1 MRRREF
7 IASLGAAAW
16 PVVARAQQPANPMR
30 IGVLPVGSP
39 SNAYDRSL
47 VEAFR
52 LGLHE
57 AGVIENRD
65 VVLDIVWTTNEPEIP
80 EAVNGLMQRGAKLL
94 VPSGTSSSVVA
105 KRQVSTIPIIFIAVG
120 NPIGVGLVESLPRPN
135 GNVTGFSDMY
145 ADLGG
150 KFVQFASELGK
161 PRETLNYLW
170 YTGWEDG
177 RYRLQVTEQAA
188 QSFGVELRSRGIN
201 DIAEAN
207 DVMAELKADG
217 AVVLIIE
224 AGPFTLRHRRELFDI
239 AMNHRLATIQA
250 LPAANDGALIA
261 FGPDLVDLHR
271 RAGSYVERV
280 LKGTKPADLPV
291 QQPTKFRLVINVK
304 TANALGLTV
313 PNTLLVNADEVIE

>member
-1 MRRREF
+1 
-7 IASLGAAAW
+7 
-16 PVVARAQQPANPMR
+16 
-30 IGVLPVGSP
+30 
-39 SNAYDRSL
+39 
-47 VEAFR
+47 
-52 LGLHE
+52 LHE

-80 EAVNGLMQRGAKLL
+80 EAVNGLLQRGAKLL
-94 VPSGTSSSVVA
+94 VPSGTSSSVIA
-105 KRQVSTIPIIFIAVG
+105 KHQVSTIPIIFIAVG
-120 NPIGVGLVESLPRPN
+120 NPIGVGLVESLRRPN
-135 GNVTGFSDMY
+135 GNATGFSDMY

-188 QSFGVELRSRGIN
+188 QSFGVELRSRGIG

-224 AGPFTLRHRRELFDI
+224 AGPFTLRHRRELLDI

-291 QQPTKFRLVINVK
+291 QQPTKFRLVINAK
-304 TANALGLTV
+304 TARALGLTV
-313 PNTLLVNADEVIE
+313 PSTLLVAADEVIE